1 MELLMMMRCPMYKC
15 YAENARELLKP
26 RKMVEVGRG
35 GEQNECSTRN
45 GSKSQSRSTLGPKL
59 AAHIYLVALPL

>member
-1 MELLMMMRCPMYKC
+1 MYKC
-15 YAENARELLKP
+15 YAENARELLLL

-45 GSKSQSRSTLGPKL
+45 GSKSQSRSTLGP
-59 AAHIYLVALPL
+59 AFAVDIFLVALPL